1 MSRLLMMG
9 FAVLLV
15 SGLSLGLVA
24 TAADQPAAAEAEAAK
39 TGAAVDTELAK
50 HMEELQDHLKKLRR
64 TLRKAED
71 NAESLQ
77 HIDKALEE
85 LVECKALIPAKAA
98 NVPEA
103 ERAQFVNGYRKDMVA
118 VIMDLCQM
126 ELAVLEG
133 NNDRAQEIH
142 KGLKTKED
150 EGHEKYIDE

>member
-1 MSRLLMMG
+1 MSRLLTMG

-15 SGLSLGLVA
+15 CGLSVGLVA
-24 TAADQPAAAEAEAAK
+24 TAADQPAAA
-39 TGAAVDTELAK
+39 DTELAK
-50 HMEELQDHLKKLRR
+50 HMEEPEDHLKKLRR
-64 TLRKAED
+64 SLRKAEE

-85 LVECKALIPAKAA
+85 AVECKALLPAKAA
-98 NVPEA
+98 RVPEA
-103 ERAQFVNGYRKDMVA
+103 ERAQFVNNYRKDMVA

-150 EGHEKYIDE
+150 EGHEKYTDE